1 MSSLPEENSDT
12 DAYLRKGKT
21 LEDSTAK
28 LDDLRRQQADLA
40 KRVQEAEAK
49 KQEATEEL
57 SKAKS
62 RVVALTDKMDTDD
75 DKEAVDVDAKKR
87 PVVRV
92 LMEVASVMGPRF
104 TCNLPF
110 SRLSCSTNS
119 GLLRRSLD
127 TRRVA
132 WPIARA

>member
-1 MSSLPEENSDT
+1 MESPS
-12 DAYLRKGKT
+12 
-21 LEDSTAK
+21 
-28 LDDLRRQQADLA
+28 
-40 KRVQEAEAK
+40 KR
-49 KQEATEEL
+49 
-57 SKAKS
+57 S
-62 RVVALTDKMDTDD
+62 KMDGEKNERPGTDD

-119 GLLRRSLD
+119 GLCRY
-127 TRRVA
+127 T
-132 WPIARA
+132 